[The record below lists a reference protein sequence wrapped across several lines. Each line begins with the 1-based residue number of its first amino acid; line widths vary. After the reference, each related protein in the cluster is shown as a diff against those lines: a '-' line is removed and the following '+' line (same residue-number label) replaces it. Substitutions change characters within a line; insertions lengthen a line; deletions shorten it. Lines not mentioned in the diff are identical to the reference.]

1 MPVVIEKLMSITRA
15 ELEHSLAALD
25 PAARLDAAGRAQIA
39 VDGVAAVL
47 TFEELPRRRLGGL
60 IHMPQARVRLEIMAT
75 GTAAA
80 ATFRQRFEIAFQR
93 GGG

>member
-1 MPVVIEKLMSITRA
+1 MPEVIEKLMSITRA

-60 IHMPQARVRLEIMAT
+60 IQMPQARVRIEIRST
-75 GTAAA
+75 GPTEAAS
-80 ATFRQRFEIAFQR
+80 FRQRFDIAFQR